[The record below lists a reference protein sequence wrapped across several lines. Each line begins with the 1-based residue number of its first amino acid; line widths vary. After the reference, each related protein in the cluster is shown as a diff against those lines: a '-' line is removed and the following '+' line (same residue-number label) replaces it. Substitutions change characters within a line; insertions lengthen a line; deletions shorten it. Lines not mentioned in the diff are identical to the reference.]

1 VGGRGFGDVV
11 DVVGAVGVGELLGR
25 RVVDFGEDQG
35 GERRGLGLRRRER
48 LREDSDVVSDAGAR
62 CG

>member
-1 VGGRGFGDVV
+1 M

-35 GERRGLGLRRRER
+35 GERGGLGLGRGEAF
-48 LREDSDVVSDAGAR
+48 REDRGVVGYAGAKF
-62 CG
+62 G